1 MTNPLGG
8 DNKNELH
15 RNCFLLGSENKS
27 FFFFLS
33 LLMSTTCVTFKAIII
48 TLHLGP
54 KEIKQTQLLGIEPSV
69 IKA

>member
-1 MTNPLGG
+1 MSCTEIASCWVQKTNL
-8 DNKNELH
+8 
-15 RNCFLLGSENKS
+15 
-27 FFFFLS
+27 FFLS

>member
-27 FFFFLS
+27 FFS
-33 LLMSTTCVTFKAIII
+33 LFAHVNHLTVTFKAIII

-54 KEIKQTQLLGIEPSV
+54 KEIKQTQLLGIEPNV

>member
-8 DNKNELH
+8 NNKNELH

-27 FFFFLS
+27 FFSLS